1 MFLVVRVHNFKHE
14 QITTSASPLQVHT
27 GNYIRKTARATCT
40 LKTNQAGKAMPRDTE
55 GLNGTATKVTTKCAY
70 NCSAQNASTS
80 VDQPKQKTK
89 QKTKLHRLR

>member
-55 GLNGTATKVTTKCAY
+55 GLNGTAKVTTKCAY

-80 VDQPKQKTK
+80 VDQPKKQQQKNCTG
-89 QKTKLHRLR
+89 